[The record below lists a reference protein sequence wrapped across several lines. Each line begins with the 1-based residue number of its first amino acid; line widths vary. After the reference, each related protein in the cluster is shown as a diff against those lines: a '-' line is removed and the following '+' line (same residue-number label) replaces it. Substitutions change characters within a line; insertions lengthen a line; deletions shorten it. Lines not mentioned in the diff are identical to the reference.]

1 MPEGRSVFVMRKYKD
16 PNARKDLELW
26 SPLTGDCYSFTE
38 QVQQS
43 SFCGVKWSRGSSMQV
58 RINDPICPLKHIY
71 SVVSAEN
78 VYANIQEYDFPVF
91 MQYDFTNNKKWKPLL
106 ASEDITRKYYP
117 EGLEKYCVQP

>member
-1 MPEGRSVFVMRKYKD
+1 
-16 PNARKDLELW
+16 
-26 SPLTGDCYSFTE
+26 
-38 QVQQS
+38 
-43 SFCGVKWSRGSSMQV
+43 MQV